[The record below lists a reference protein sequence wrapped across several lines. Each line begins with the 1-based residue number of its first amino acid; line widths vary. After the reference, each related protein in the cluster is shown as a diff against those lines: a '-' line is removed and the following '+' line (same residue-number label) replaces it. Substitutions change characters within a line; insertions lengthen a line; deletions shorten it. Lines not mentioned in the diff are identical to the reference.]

1 MHSYLLL
8 LHEVPGTYAS
18 VGPAEMAEIVERY
31 RAWAGQLAER
41 GLLAGGD
48 KLVDDGGRHVRLVG
62 GQPLATDGPYA
73 EAQDVIGGTFVI
85 KAAND
90 AEAEA
95 LAATC
100 PHLSGHN
107 WIELRRI
114 DPMGA

>member
-1 MHSYLLL
+1 
-8 LHEVPGTYAS
+8 
-18 VGPAEMAEIVERY
+18 
-31 RAWAGQLAER
+31 
-41 GLLAGGD
+41 
-48 KLVDDGGRHVRLVG
+48 
-62 GQPLATDGPYA
+62 
-73 EAQDVIGGTFVI
+73 VIGGTFVI

-100 PHLSGHN
+100 PHLMGHN